1 MMFQK
6 MMYETGPRAAEMERA
21 GMEGKFEDLRRRHT
35 ARKNRATSNHG
46 LFYRKSPVYRHV

>member
-6 MMYETGPRAAEMERA
+6 MMTRTAETERA
-21 GMEGKFEDLRRRHT
+21 GMEGRFDDLRRRHT

-46 LFYRKSPVYRHV
+46 LFYRKSQVYRHV